1 MMITLMNYKR
11 KGEDMA
17 DKRKK
22 NNNGEGSFRQQCR
35 KWNYRFSYKDEYEV
49 SRVKSVTAETKEECL
64 EKALAF
70 LEKLEKKKA
79 GYNVDATI
87 TDILSDKYQRNYE
100 KNHTGEAGYRR
111 NLELLK
117 LINKYPISSI
127 PIAEITPNQIELF
140 LQAITVYADNT
151 IKKIHQQVKS
161 AFTIAKEQGIIT
173 KNLMALHDFRKPNS
187 RKNKKIVKG
196 FTLSEQMKFEKAL
209 AEYKVR
215 ENRNDYKLQ
224 LLIELYSGLRMGE
237 INALKPEDIDF
248 NLGVIH
254 VRRTVSVTL
263 DGQSTIKY
271 GAKTEKGMREVP
283 ICSTLKGYLEEAL
296 DNMTEN
302 PDNLIFYNHYAGKII
317 PTGHVNAFFKRV
329 LESAGMETR
338 GQHSLRHTFA
348 TRCIESGVPAVV
360 LKEWLGHTDIHITLD
375 TYADVFTGL
384 QNDSINKYETYL
396 DNLNK

>member
-1 MMITLMNYKR
+1 M
-11 KGEDMA
+11 
-17 DKRKK
+17 
-22 NNNGEGSFRQQCR
+22 
-35 KWNYRFSYKDEYEV
+35 
-49 SRVKSVTAETKEECL
+49 
-64 EKALAF
+64 
-70 LEKLEKKKA
+70 
-79 GYNVDATI
+79 
-87 TDILSDKYQRNYE
+87 
-100 KNHTGEAGYRR
+100 
-111 NLELLK
+111 K
-117 LINKYPISSI
+117 LINKYPIASI

-254 VRRTVSVTL
+254 VRRTV
-263 DGQSTIKY
+263 
-271 GAKTEKGMREVP
+271 
-283 ICSTLKGYLEEAL
+283 
-296 DNMTEN
+296 
-302 PDNLIFYNHYAGKII
+302 
-317 PTGHVNAFFKRV
+317 
-329 LESAGMETR
+329 
-338 GQHSLRHTFA
+338 
-348 TRCIESGVPAVV
+348 
-360 LKEWLGHTDIHITLD
+360 
-375 TYADVFTGL
+375 
-384 QNDSINKYETYL
+384 
-396 DNLNK
+396 